1 MKYLSPHQVLFLHAR
16 LIEET
21 GGSHGVRDMGLLLS
35 ALGRPQATFEG
46 KDLHPTMYQ
55 KAAALSD
62 SMINNHPFVDGNKR
76 TGIGAAVLFLSLNGY
91 VVTASNQELLDLT
104 MQIAQKRTTIDEVA
118 NWFEKYSNLRSM
130 T

>member
-35 ALGRPQATFEG
+35 ALGRPQATVEG
-46 KDLHPTMYQ
+46 KDLYPTIYR
-55 KAAALSD
+55 KVAALSD
-62 SMINNHPFVDGNKR
+62 AMINNHPFVDGNKR

-91 VVTASNQELLDLT
+91 VLSASNQELLDLT
-104 MQIAQKRTTIDEVA
+104 MEIAQKKTAIETIA
-118 NWFEKYSNLRSM
+118 NWFERHSNPRS
-130 T
+130 TT

>member
-35 ALGRPQATFEG
+35 ALGRPKAMFEG
-46 KDLHPTMYQ
+46 KDLHPTIYQ

-62 SMINNHPFVDGNKR
+62 SMINNHPFVDRNKR

-91 VVTASNQELLDLT
+91 VLTASNQELLDLT
-104 MQIAQKRTTIDEVA
+104 MEIAQKKTAIETIA
-118 NWFEKYSNLRSM
+118 NWFERYSNLRS
-130 T
+130 TT

>member
-35 ALGRPQATFEG
+35 ALGRPKATFEG
-46 KDLHPTMYQ
+46 KDLHSTIFV
-55 KAAALSD
+55 KASSLAE

-76 TGIGAAVLFLSLNGY
+76 TGIGGAVLFLSLNGY
-91 VVTASNQELLDLT
+91 VLTASNQELLDLT
-104 MQIAQKRTTIDEVA
+104 MEIAQKKTAIETIA
-118 NWFEKYSNLRSM
+118 NWFERHSNLKS
-130 T
+130 TP

>member
-35 ALGRPQATFEG
+35 ALGRPMATFEG
-46 KDLHPTMYQ
+46 KDLHPTIYQ
-55 KAAALSD
+55 KAAALSH

-76 TGIGAAVLFLSLNGY
+76 TGIGVAVLFLSLNGY
-91 VVTASNQELLDLT
+91 VITASNQELLDLT
-104 MQIAQKRTTIDEVA
+104 LKIAQKRTTKDDLA
-118 NWFEKYSNLRSM
+118 NWFEMHSNLRS
-130 T
+130 TT

>member
-35 ALGRPQATFEG
+35 ALGRPKAMFEG
-46 KDLHPTMYQ
+46 KDLHPTIYQ

-91 VVTASNQELLDLT
+91 VLTASNQELLDLT
-104 MQIAQKRTTIDEVA
+104 MEIAQKKTAIETIA
-118 NWFEKYSNLRSM
+118 NWFERYSNLRS
-130 T
+130 TT

>member
-46 KDLHPTMYQ
+46 KDLHPTIYQ
-55 KAAALSD
+55 KAAALAE

-76 TGIGAAVLFLSLNGY
+76 TGIGTAVLFLSLNGY

-104 MQIAQKRTTIDEVA
+104 MEIAQKRNSIDEIP
-118 NWFEKYSNLRSM
+118 NWFERYSNLRSI

>member
-21 GGSHGVRDMGLLLS
+21 GGSHGVRDVGLLLS

-46 KDLHPTMYQ
+46 KDLHPTIYQ
-55 KAAALSD
+55 KAAVLSD

-104 MQIAQKRTTIDEVA
+104 MQIAQKSITIGEVA
-118 NWFEKYSNLRSM
+118 NWLERHSNLRS
-130 T
+130 TV

>member
-46 KDLHPTMYQ
+46 KDLHPTIYQ
-55 KAAALSD
+55 KAAALAE

-76 TGIGAAVLFLSLNGY
+76 TGIGTAVLFLLLNGY
-91 VVTASNQELLDLT
+91 VVTTSNQELLDLT
-104 MQIAQKRTTIDEVA
+104 MEIVQKRNSIDEVA
-118 NWFEKYSNLRSM
+118 NWFERYSNLRSI

>member
-1 MKYLSPHQVLFLHAR
+1 MKVLSPHQVLFLHAR

-46 KDLHPTMYQ
+46 KELHPTIYQ
-55 KAAALSD
+55 KAAAQSD

-91 VVTASNQELLDLT
+91 VLTASNQELLDLT
-104 MQIAQKRTTIDEVA
+104 MKIAQKKTAIETIA
-118 NWFEKYSNLRSM
+118 NWFEKYSNLRS
-130 T
+130 TT

>member
-35 ALGRPQATFEG
+35 ALGRPKATFEG
-46 KDLHPTMYQ
+46 KELHPTIYQ
-55 KAAALSD
+55 KATALSD

-76 TGIGAAVLFLSLNGY
+76 TGIGAAVMFLSLNGY
-91 VVTASNQELLDLT
+91 EITASNQELLDLT
-104 MQIAQKRTTIDEVA
+104 MKIAQKRTSIEEVA
-118 NWFEKYSNLRSM
+118 NWFEKYSDLRL
-130 T
+130 TT

>member
-35 ALGRPQATFEG
+35 ALGRPKAMFEG
-46 KDLHPTMYQ
+46 KELHPTIFV
-55 KAAALSD
+55 KASALAE

-76 TGIGAAVLFLSLNGY
+76 TGIGAAVLFLALNGY
-91 VVTASNQELLDLT
+91 VLTASNQELLDLT
-104 MQIAQKRTTIDEVA
+104 MKIAQKRTSIEEVA
-118 NWFEKYSNLRSM
+118 NWFEKYSNLKS
-130 T
+130 TT

>member
-35 ALGRPQATFEG
+35 ALGRPKATFEG
-46 KDLHPTMYQ
+46 KELHPTIYQ
-55 KAAALSD
+55 KATALSD

-76 TGIGAAVLFLSLNGY
+76 TGIGAAVMFLSLNGY
-91 VVTASNQELLDLT
+91 EITASNQELLDLT
-104 MQIAQKRTTIDEVA
+104 MKIAQKRPSIEEVA
-118 NWFEKYSNLRSM
+118 NWFEKYSDLRL
-130 T
+130 TT

>member
-1 MKYLSPHQVLFLHAR
+1 MKVLSPHQVLFLHAR

-35 ALGRPQATFEG
+35 ALGRPKATFEG
-46 KDLHPTMYQ
+46 KELPPTIFV
-55 KAAALSD
+55 KASALAE

-91 VVTASNQELLDLT
+91 VLTASNQELLDLT
-104 MQIAQKRTTIDEVA
+104 MEIAQKKTAIEEVA
-118 NWFEKYSNLRSM
+118 NWFEKYSNLRS
-130 T
+130 TT

>member
-46 KDLHPTMYQ
+46 KDLHPTIYQ
-55 KAAALSD
+55 KAAALAE

-76 TGIGAAVLFLSLNGY
+76 TGIGTAVLFLSLNGY

-104 MQIAQKRTTIDEVA
+104 MEIAQKRNSIDEIA
-118 NWFEKYSNLRSM
+118 NWFERYSNLRSI

>member
-21 GGSHGVRDMGLLLS
+21 GGSHGGRDMGLLLS
-35 ALGRPQATFEG
+35 VPGHPKATFER
-46 KDLHPTMYQ
+46 KDLHPTIYQ

-91 VVTASNQELLDLT
+91 VLTASNQELLYLT
-104 MQIAQKRTTIDEVA
+104 MEITQKKTAIETIA
-118 NWFEKYSNLRSM
+118 NWFEMHSNLRP
-130 T
+130 TT

>member
-1 MKYLSPHQVLFLHAR
+1 MKVLSPHQVIFLHAR

-35 ALGRPQATFEG
+35 ALERPQATFEG
-46 KDLHPTMYQ
+46 KELHPTIYQ

-91 VVTASNQELLDLT
+91 VLTASNQELLDLT
-104 MQIAQKRTTIDEVA
+104 MKIAQKKTAIETIA
-118 NWFEKYSNLRSM
+118 NWFEKYSNLRS
-130 T
+130 TT

>member
-21 GGSHGVRDMGLLLS
+21 GGSHGVRDMGLLLA
-35 ALGRPQATFEG
+35 ALGRPKATFEG
-46 KDLHPTMYQ
+46 KDLHPTIYQ

-91 VVTASNQELLDLT
+91 VLTASNQELLDLT
-104 MQIAQKRTTIDEVA
+104 MEIAQKKTAIETIA
-118 NWFEKYSNLRSM
+118 NWFERHSNLRS
-130 T
+130 TT

>member
-46 KDLHPTMYQ
+46 KDLHPTIYQ
-55 KAAALSD
+55 KAAALAE

-76 TGIGAAVLFLSLNGY
+76 TGIGTAVLFLSLNGY
-91 VVTASNQELLDLT
+91 VITISNQELLDLT
-104 MQIAQKRTTIDEVA
+104 MEIVQKRNSIDEVA
-118 NWFEKYSNLRSM
+118 NWFERYSNLRSI